1 MRIKTV
7 VASTLAIA
15 LILLGSTIVQ
25 LPALAN
31 EPDPEP
37 GACRAE
43 PLSESALIT
52 GSSEIT
58 DTSTTASDLLI
69 DQPIPWGEQPSGDWI
84 AGETSVSQLGGVEQD
99 RLLGVPMD
107 VIDWEQSKAAEQT
120 ATLSASYTYP
130 SALDWRNFGGE
141 DWTTPVRNQGGC
153 GSCVAFATTSAI
165 ESRLEIAMGDP
176 DLNPDLSEAH
186 LFFCGSG
193 SICTNGWYPSA
204 AMDFARDTGIA
215 DEVCYPYAGYDQTC
229 SVCPDWQSSATQIS
243 SWIGLTDVSD
253 MKQALADH
261 GPFEVTMLVYLDF
274 YYYTEGIYEH
284 TWGELRG
291 AHAVTL
297 VGYDDSEGYWIAK
310 NSWGMNWGENGWFR
324 IAYGDCYIDGYAYV
338 PLVDQPTP
346 TYHLDTSVIP
356 EEGGTILADP
366 SVCVI
371 DGCEQGTE
379 VELTATP
386 EAGYEFTG
394 WAGDASGSSDSI
406 VVIIDGDMNVTANF
420 SSTSDGGDVRIFIP
434 LVIG

>member
-1 MRIKTV
+1 MRIKRV

-25 LPALAN
+25 LPALAD
-31 EPDPEP
+31 EPDCEP
-37 GACRAE
+37 SACSEE

-58 DTSTTASDLLI
+58 GTSTTASDLAI

-84 AGETSVSQLGGVEQD
+84 AGETSISQLGGEEQD

-107 VIDWEQSKAAEQT
+107 VIDWEQSEAAEQT

-165 ESRLEIAMGDP
+165 ESRLEIATGDP
-176 DLNPDLSEAH
+176 DRNPDLSEAH

-215 DEVCYPYAGYDQTC
+215 DEACYPYAGHDQTC

-243 SWIGLTDVSD
+243 SWIGLTNVAD

-274 YYYTEGIYEH
+274 FYYTEGIYQH

-297 VGYDDSEGYWIAK
+297 VGYDDNEGYWIAK
-310 NSWGMNWGENGWFR
+310 NSWGANWGENGWFR
-324 IAYGDCYIDGYAYV
+324 IAYGDCYIDSYAYV

-346 TYHLDTSVIP
+346 TYHLDTSVTP
-356 EEGGTILADP
+356 SEGGVILADP

-379 VELTATP
+379 VELAATP

-406 VVIIDGDMNVTANF
+406 LIIIDGNMNVTANF
-420 SSTSDGGDVRIFIP
+420 SLSSEPGDLRMFVP